1 MRIYNYLMIEGR
13 NISLEKKHFI
23 GQVPAVSSYEHFHSN
38 PNISTTRT
46 SQAAHKTWSLIL
58 LHKVY
63 Y

>member
-46 SQAAHKTWSLIL
+46 SQAAHKT
-58 LHKVY
+58 
-63 Y
+63 